1 MLDART
7 GRVLAGPT
15 IGPNNNGL
23 PGVAEAERIVGALL
37 TFGVIAA
44 VAGVALSA
52 IVWAIGGHSVNP
64 QMTHRGKTGVIV
76 SLVAAVLIGGA
87 DTLVQFF
94 THAGSGL

>member
-1 MLDART
+1 MLNVRT
-7 GRVLAGPT
+7 GQLLAAPN
-15 IGPNNNGL
+15 IGPNKNGL
-23 PGVAEAERIVGALL
+23 PGVTEAEHIVGALL

-76 SLVAAVLIGGA
+76 SLAAAVLIGGA

-94 THAGSGL
+94 THAGAGL